1 MSEEELFFG
10 CLGWPH
16 VPDGPVC
23 LSIPNADIVMCAPLC
38 LLPPPLSPSPVKLSL
53 APASAIGRHS
63 TVAYTCFPS
72 CGQLNINGARV
83 RVPLLVLH
91 LSSLLYIIAS
101 VVTTILSDEKVNKQN
116 GDSNVEQ
123 DHHDDQDG
131 S

>member
-1 MSEEELFFG
+1 ML
-10 CLGWPH
+10 PNH
-16 VPDGPVC
+16 VV
-23 LSIPNADIVMCAPLC
+23 
-38 LLPPPLSPSPVKLSL
+38 LLWKD
-53 APASAIGRHS
+53 R
-63 TVAYTCFPS
+63 S
-72 CGQLNINGARV
+72 CGAVRV